1 MVDISTLCLCKLKR
15 PHRDLAGIMVN
26 KGNHLKIALFQ
37 VSGTQSGVPTLGSVI
52 EEPFPQHSE

>member
-1 MVDISTLCLCKLKR
+1 
-15 PHRDLAGIMVN
+15 MVN